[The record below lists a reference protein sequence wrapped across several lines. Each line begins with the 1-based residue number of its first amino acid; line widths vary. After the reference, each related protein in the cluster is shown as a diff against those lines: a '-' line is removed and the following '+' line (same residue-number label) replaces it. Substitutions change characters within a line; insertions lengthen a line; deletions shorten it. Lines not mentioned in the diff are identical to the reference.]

1 MVFEVKGKL
10 KKNGGAE
17 PLGVKKTT
25 NKKIDPHMTSLTGF
39 ELRLQ
44 RWEASALM
52 STPSLHSSTK
62 ACE

>member
-25 NKKIDPHMTSLTGF
+25 NNKIDPHMTSLTGF
-39 ELRLQ
+39 ELRRQKLEGECSHVCAIPAQ
-44 RWEASALM
+44 QYESM
-52 STPSLHSSTK
+52 
-62 ACE
+62 